1 MGELRKPASIAAH
14 LFMDKIMEYREKN
27 VALCIVFTI
36 ITCGIYGLYWL
47 VTLNDE
53 MMDVTREEGTSGL
66 LVLVLTIVTC
76 GIYGLYWCYQMGKR
90 VDWMNSTY
98 GRHTDNSGLLYL
110 VVSLLGFSIVVYA
123 VMQYEL
129 NQYHRNMLG

>member
-1 MGELRKPASIAAH
+1 MGEVRKPASIAAH
-14 LFMDKIMEYREKN
+14 LSMEKIMEYREKN

>member
-1 MGELRKPASIAAH
+1 
-14 LFMDKIMEYREKN
+14 MEYREKN

-76 GIYGLYWCYQMGKR
+76 GIYG
-90 VDWMNSTY
+90 
-98 GRHTDNSGLLYL
+98 
-110 VVSLLGFSIVVYA
+110 
-123 VMQYEL
+123 
-129 NQYHRNMLG
+129 